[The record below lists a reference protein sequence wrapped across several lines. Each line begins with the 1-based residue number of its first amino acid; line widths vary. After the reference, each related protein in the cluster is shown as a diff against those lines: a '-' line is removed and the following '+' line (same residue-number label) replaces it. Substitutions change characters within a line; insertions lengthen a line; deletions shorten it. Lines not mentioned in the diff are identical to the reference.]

1 MFIEEKAITLLG
13 SCVGVFAVGINDT
26 ATGAN
31 LPSIQ
36 DHYNLPYAVVSL
48 VFLAGFGG
56 YLISCVLNSMLQNT
70 LGTRGVLLMAGFWYA
85 SGSLLIAFAPPF
97 PTVIAGLVLMGLGG
111 GFYDT
116 CLTSVVSHYESTKLM
131 NIFYSFFGFGSLVSP
146 FIIGALAKAGISWN
160 VFYWVPFS
168 LSVLVTLCH
177 FFLFKN
183 YAAPTEDENVEYQG
197 LHGRLKQMMRMQII
211 WLGVPLTILG
221 FAINNTLGN
230 VSLQFNGLTL
240 GRVFFSLP
248 FIHIA
253 ERVGNTLLLLALSG
267 AIAVFWT
274 THLIP
279 LDWIMR
285 KLLSPNTP
293 GIISIVSARVP
304 SSLRGVVISIVI
316 GCGLIGA
323 TLGPLTFGVVVGK
336 VGLKILPP
344 VVIALASLSAFM
356 FWLVPP
362 REKRD

>member
-1 MFIEEKAITLLG
+1 MSQTFTSQIELNAVHPSEDTRAVLTETEQYFSYRNSPNLPSVEPSTNPSGSSVRVPGFRIGSMFIEEKAITLLG

-70 LGTRGVLLMAGFWYA
+70 IGTRGVLLMAGFWYA

-160 VFYWVPFS
+160 VFYWVPLS

-183 YAAPTEDENVEYQG
+183 YAAPTEDENVEHQG

-230 VSLQFNGLTL
+230 DPDLTY
-240 GRVFFSLP
+240 
-248 FIHIA
+248 
-253 ERVGNTLLLLALSG
+253 
-267 AIAVFWT
+267 
-274 THLIP
+274 
-279 LDWIMR
+279 LDI
-285 KLLSPNTP
+285 N
-293 GIISIVSARVP
+293 
-304 SSLRGVVISIVI
+304 
-316 GCGLIGA
+316 
-323 TLGPLTFGVVVGK
+323 
-336 VGLKILPP
+336 
-344 VVIALASLSAFM
+344 
-356 FWLVPP
+356 
-362 REKRD
+362 